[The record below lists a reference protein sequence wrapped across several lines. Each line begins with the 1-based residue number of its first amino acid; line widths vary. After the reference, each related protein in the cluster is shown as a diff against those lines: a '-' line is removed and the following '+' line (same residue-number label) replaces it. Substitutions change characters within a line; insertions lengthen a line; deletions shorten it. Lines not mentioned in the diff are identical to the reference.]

1 MLDKLLMEDNKDFL
15 SVGIITEQDI
25 LKNRNKGNLSGKP
38 SLISD
43 ALYLE
48 QFYDPTWC

>member
-1 MLDKLLMEDNKDFL
+1 MGLKVEDQDKLLMEDNKDFL

-43 ALYLE
+43 NIFRTIL
-48 QFYDPTWC
+48 